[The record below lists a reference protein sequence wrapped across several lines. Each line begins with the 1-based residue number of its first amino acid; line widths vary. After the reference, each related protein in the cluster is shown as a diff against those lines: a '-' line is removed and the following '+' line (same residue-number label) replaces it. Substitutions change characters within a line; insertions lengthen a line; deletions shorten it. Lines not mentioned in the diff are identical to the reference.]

1 MISCNGARHDLV
13 QRDEGEGRR
22 VVTPTAPS
30 EPVDDLRRRRE
41 QRSWYF
47 YDWANSAYVTTTL
60 TALYGP
66 YLTVVAKRA
75 ACPGRSTDLRC
86 PTDLHVLGV
95 PVNPGSLALYAV
107 TAATLVS
114 AILLPMVGALVDRVG
129 RKRTILA
136 GFGWFGAAAASA
148 LVLVHGSGWQLG
160 VALQLVASLSLGCSL
175 VVYDSI
181 LCDIA
186 TPDERDG
193 VSSRGWAIGYLG
205 GGLLLALNLVLVT
218 AHSAL
223 GLDTETAVR
232 LSLLSAGVWWG
243 VFTLVPFRGLRDR
256 PPSAVDPVAGRGLVA
271 GSFGQLWRTLRHLR
285 GYPQT
290 LLFLVAYLFFN
301 DGVQTVIYAA
311 SIFGQE
317 QLGFEASQLLI
328 TILLV
333 QFVAFFGALAFGWV
347 AARVGAWRA
356 VLSSLVLWCLV
367 VGAGY
372 LVPAHRFLLFLVLAG
387 LIGIVLGGTQALSRS
402 LYSQLVPQGREAEYF
417 SLYQSAERGT
427 SWLGTLLFGFLFQV
441 SGSYRTA
448 ILALVAFF
456 VVGGVLLSRVDV
468 PRGIREA
475 GNQVPQL
482 V

>member
-1 MISCNGARHDLV
+1 MA
-13 QRDEGEGRR
+13 
-22 VVTPTAPS
+22 TPTTGPDLLGGS
-30 EPVDDLRRRRE
+30 ERRRE
-41 QRSWYF
+41 QRAWYF

-75 ACPGRSTDLRC
+75 ACPGRSTDLQC
-86 PTDLHVLGV
+86 PNPLHVLGV
-95 PVNPGSLALYAV
+95 PVSPGSLSLYAV
-107 TAATLVS
+107 TAATLIS
-114 AILLPMVGALVDRVG
+114 AVLLPIVGAVVDRSG
-129 RKRTILA
+129 HKRSILG
-136 GFGWFGAAAASA
+136 GFAWPGAAAACA
-148 LVLVHGSGWQLG
+148 LFLVQGANWQLG
-160 VALQLVASLSLGCSL
+160 VVLQLFASLMLGCSL

-205 GGLLLALNLVLVT
+205 GGLLLAVNLVMVT
-218 AHSAL
+218 AHGAL
-223 GLDTETAVR
+223 GLGTETAVR
-232 LSLLSAGVWWG
+232 LSLLSAGAWWAG
-243 VFTLVPFRGLRDR
+243 FTLIPFLGLRDR
-256 PPSAVDPVAGRGLVA
+256 PAAEKEPVSGGAVAA
-271 GSFGQLWRTLRHLR
+271 SFGQLWRTLSHLR

-290 LLFLVAYLFFN
+290 LRFLLAYLFFN

-311 SIFGQE
+311 AIFGQE
-317 QLGFEASQLLI
+317 ELGFTASQLMI

-333 QFVAFFGALAFGWV
+333 QFVAFFGALAFGRA

-356 VLSSLVLWCLV
+356 VLGSLVLWCLV
-367 VGAGY
+367 VAAGY
-372 LVPAHRFLLFLVLAG
+372 LMPAHQFAPFLVLAS

-402 LYSQLVPQGREAEYF
+402 LYSQLVPHGREAEYF

-427 SWLGTLLFGFLFQV
+427 SWLGTLLFGLLFQL

-448 ILALVAFF
+448 IVALVVFF
-456 VVGGVLLSRVDV
+456 VVGGLLLSRVDV

-475 GNQVPQL
+475 GNQVPE
-482 V
+482 VV

>member
-1 MISCNGARHDLV
+1 M
-13 QRDEGEGRR
+13 
-22 VVTPTAPS
+22 TPTALHD
-30 EPVDDLRRRRE
+30 VALRRRE
-41 QRSWYF
+41 QRAWYF

-75 ACPGRSTDLRC
+75 ACPGRDTSLHC
-86 PTDLHVLGV
+86 PTDLHLLGV

-107 TAATLVS
+107 TTATVIS
-114 AILLPMVGALVDRVG
+114 AVLLPVVGAIADRSAH
-129 RKRTILA
+129 KRRLLA
-136 GFGWFGAAAASA
+136 GFAWAGAAAATSMF
-148 LVLVHGSGWQLG
+148 
-160 VALQLVASLSLGCSL
+160 ALQGDAWQFGVVIQIVASLALGSSL

-205 GGLLLALNLVLVT
+205 GGLLLALNLALVT
-218 AHSAL
+218 AHDTF
-223 GLDTETAVR
+223 GLDQETAVR
-232 LSLLSAGVWWG
+232 VSLLSAGLWWG
-243 VFTLVPFRGLRDR
+243 GFTLVPFLGLRDR
-256 PPSAVDPVAGRGLVA
+256 PPVGVEPAAGRSLVVA
-271 GSFGQLWRTLRHLR
+271 SFGQLRQTLGHLR

-290 LLFLVAYLFFN
+290 GLFLLAYLFFN

-317 QLGFEASQLLI
+317 ELGFEASQLMI

-333 QFVAFFGALAFGWV
+333 QFVAFFGALAFGRA
-347 AARVGAWRA
+347 AARIGAWRA
-356 VLSSLVLWCLV
+356 VLASLVLWCLV
-367 VGAGY
+367 VASGY
-372 LVPAHRFLLFLVLAG
+372 VIPAHRFGIFLGLAT
-387 LIGIVLGGTQALSRS
+387 LIGLVLGGTQALSRS
-402 LYSQLVPQGREAEYF
+402 LYSHLVPRGREAEYF
-417 SLYQSAERGT
+417 SLYQAAERGT

-448 ILALVAFF
+448 IVALVVFF

-475 GNQVPQL
+475 GNPVPQ
-482 V
+482 VV